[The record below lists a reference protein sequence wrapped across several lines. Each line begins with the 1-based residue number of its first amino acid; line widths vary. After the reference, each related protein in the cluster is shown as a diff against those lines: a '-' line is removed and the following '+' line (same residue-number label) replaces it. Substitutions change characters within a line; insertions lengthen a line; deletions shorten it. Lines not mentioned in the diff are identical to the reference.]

1 MDSDKAE
8 TEVIIQSLGVH
19 FKLEVTNMKITSF
32 LKRKKGKKNS
42 FFYKKSVHQR
52 QVFNNIVDSLHNIY
66 LRRSRATDSMAA
78 AKRKM
83 HNARP
88 PKTSSSSIGEVNYV

>member
-32 LKRKKGKKNS
+32 LKRKKGKKLIFLIKNL
-42 FFYKKSVHQR
+42 FIK
-52 QVFNNIVDSLHNIY
+52 D
-66 LRRSRATDSMAA
+66 
-78 AKRKM
+78 KRL
-83 HNARP
+83 
-88 PKTSSSSIGEVNYV
+88 TIL